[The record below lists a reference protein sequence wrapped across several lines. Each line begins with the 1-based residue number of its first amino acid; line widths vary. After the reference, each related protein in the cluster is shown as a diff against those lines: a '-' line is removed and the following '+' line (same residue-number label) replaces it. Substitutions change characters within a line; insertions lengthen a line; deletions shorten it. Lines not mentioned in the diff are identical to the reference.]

1 VRRSQQKFRFLLRLA
16 DGEPVDP
23 PAFVV
28 AVPDWHEGDTFN
40 VSGRTFRI
48 IEIDADLPDELA
60 NEGFNAVWYVE
71 RA

>member
-1 VRRSQQKFRFLLRLA
+1 VFRYLLRFA
-16 DGEPVDP
+16 DGEPVDS

-40 VSGRTFRI
+40 VSGQTFRI
-48 IEIDADLPDELA
+48 LEIDAELPDELA
-60 NEGFNAVWYVE
+60 AQGFNAVFNVE